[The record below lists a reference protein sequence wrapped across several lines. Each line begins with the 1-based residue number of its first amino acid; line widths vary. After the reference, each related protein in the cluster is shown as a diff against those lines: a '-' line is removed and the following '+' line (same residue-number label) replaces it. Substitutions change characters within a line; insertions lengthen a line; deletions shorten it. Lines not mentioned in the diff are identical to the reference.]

1 MALSER
7 QSKALLKMFSN
18 SIMNEK
24 IKERREQLYWEFED
38 SFKGVILNWED
49 SVHVA
54 LVENKVTGN
63 IISEWQE
70 YQNRSAAGQAID
82 DIVIGEM
89 RLEDEKAIVNLLMT
103 EVGCIPVFAEFTENG
118 SVNEFKDTGYSF
130 VAKKGEELVGV
141 MMAQKQMDYG
151 SAYLFINNYAV
162 TASFQGKGIG
172 RMLMEHL
179 YALARKEKIHR
190 IQLHTEKKLKAYDIY
205 HHMGFTDQSEESVYL
220 TKWI

>member
-24 IKERREQLYWEFED
+24 IKDRREQLYWEFED

-49 SVHVA
+49 SVHAA
-54 LVENKVTGN
+54 LVENKVAGN

-118 SVNEFKDTGYSF
+118 SVNQFKDTGYSF

-162 TASFQGKGIG
+162 AASFQGKGIG